1 MNGPFTILA
10 QGGHS
15 FGLLKFLPSHHNPIL
30 MAVFVFHSI
39 AHRRCNVHNPLYL
52 RFPFTVRMC
61 SIRPSHPNRQFPMAS
76 ANIRAFAKSLR
87 FIMRESHDQVSQQS
101 KQDDIFFLCFIH
113 GHSLSMLR
121 QLLPCFTIHCFK
133 QCHFTGFIY
142 IYGCGVPTVL
152 VVLPIIPLIH
162 LLLSINPFSHY
173 PMLNIQQGVRK
184 SITRWM
190 HCHLSHLQQTGWT
203 IIQQRE
209 KVNN

>member
-1 MNGPFTILA
+1 MI
-10 QGGHS
+10 
-15 FGLLKFLPSHHNPIL
+15 KFLS
-30 MAVFVFHSI
+30 
-39 AHRRCNVHNPLYL
+39 
-52 RFPFTVRMC
+52 
-61 SIRPSHPNRQFPMAS
+61 NRNKM
-76 ANIRAFAKSLR
+76 I
-87 FIMRESHDQVSQQS
+87 
-101 KQDDIFFLCFIH
+101 IFFLCFIH
-113 GHSLSMLR
+113 GHSLSILR

-142 IYGCGVPTVL
+142 IYGCWVPTVL

-173 PMLNIQQGVRK
+173 LTLNIQQGVRK

-209 KVNN
+209 KVKYQGASGSS

>member
-1 MNGPFTILA
+1 MYITHCTCDSI
-10 QGGHS
+10 HS
-15 FGLLKFLPSHHNPIL
+15 S
-30 MAVFVFHSI
+30 
-39 AHRRCNVHNPLYL
+39 NVQHPAFASESAISDGI
-52 RFPFTVRMC
+52 RQHP
-61 SIRPSHPNRQFPMAS
+61 SIRQITPIHHERISWSSFS
-76 ANIRAFAKSLR
+76 AI
-87 FIMRESHDQVSQQS
+87 ETGWY
-101 KQDDIFFLCFIH
+101 FFLCFIH

-133 QCHFTGFIY
+133 QCHFPGFIY

-190 HCHLSHLQQTGWT
+190 QFHLSRLQQTGWT

-209 KVNN
+209 KENN